1 MEQNY
6 NYSKKVKN
14 RLDLIGNKNNL
25 KYKEILDFFDFDQME
40 LDIEEASKRLLVRGR
55 KDKYGEEKSAYAN
68 ISGKLN
74 AGAKRELV
82 VDHLVQYL
90 QDNVKVFDN
99 CVYFKFNKGWQL
111 KERLNGMRTNSTFGA
126 FLSDCLGRDIF
137 PMDDIDK
144 VMKHFYSRITIDAQ
158 YEHNGIIQFNDY
170 YIKDSEFYEGY
181 YEDMIPQHI
190 IERDIKN
197 AVEAD
202 IEPEMHPV
210 LKDFLLHLSN
220 GDEEVMHH
228 LLNRISLVF
237 LLSHKHMQL
246 RRFIRLYG
254 PTAENGKS
262 TFLNLLIRT
271 IGDNNATAMS
281 TSDLETYE
289 LNKTAR
295 SLLAVDADS
304 PSTYLNKT
312 VSKNIKNIV
321 FGDMISIREIY
332 KKPINIIPHTLLIAA
347 SNSMPK
353 SSDKSEGL
361 NRRLEWYKIKGKLN
375 RDSNWFNIL
384 ESDTITQNLLE
395 ILIYK
400 AKHVDEYNFYQL
412 PKALEEINAE
422 FKYNNNNVLKFIDEV
437 SSSEIINHSL
447 KHVKTLYLDWCE
459 LNEETAFKDTKLNDT
474 LISTLDLRKKRL
486 RIKQIADNDLHP
498 HTVAKDADYF
508 KDIKIQCWV
517 KNE

>member
-1 MEQNY
+1 MEQNI
-6 NYSKKVKN
+6 NVKN
-14 RLDLIGNKNNL
+14 RLDSIGNNNNIQ
-25 KYKEILDFFDFDQME
+25 YMGILDFIDFDQME
-40 LDIEEASKRLLVRGR
+40 KDIEDKSRELIIRGK
-55 KDKYGEEKSAYAN
+55 KDEFSEEKSAYSN

-74 AGAKRELV
+74 KGTKREILV
-82 VDHLVQYL
+82 DFLVKNL
-90 QDNVKVFDN
+90 QNNVKVFDDGL
-99 CVYFKFNKGWQL
+99 YFKFDKGWEL
-111 KERLNGMRTNSTFGA
+111 KEKLNTARINSTFGA

-144 VMKHFYSRITIDAQ
+144 VMKHFYNRIDIGF
-158 YEHNGIIQFNDY
+158 ENNKIIQFNDY

-220 GDEEVMHH
+220 DNEEVMHH

-237 LLSHKHMQL
+237 LLNDHHMQL

-271 IGDNNATAMS
+271 IGKNNATAMN
-281 TSDLETYE
+281 TSYLDGYE
-289 LNKTAR
+289 LNKVVR
-295 SLLAVDADS
+295 KLIAVDADS
-304 PSTYLNKT
+304 PSTYL
-312 VSKNIKNIV
+312 SKSVTTNIKNIV
-321 FGDMISIREIY
+321 FGDMINVREIY
-332 KKPINIIPHTLLIAA
+332 KKPIDIIPHTLLIAA

-375 RDSNWFNIL
+375 RDNNWFDIL
-384 ESDTITQNLLE
+384 ASDTITQNLLE

-400 AKHVDEYNFYQL
+400 AKHIDEYNFYQL
-412 PKALEEINAE
+412 PEALKEINAE
-422 FKYNNNNVLKFIDEV
+422 FKYNNNNVLKFIDDVGEE
-437 SSSEIINHSL
+437 EIVNHTI
-447 KHVKTLYLDWCE
+447 KHVKNEYLNWCDI
-459 LNEETAFKDTKLNDT
+459 NEETAFKDTKLNDT
-474 LISTLDLRKKRL
+474 LISELDLRKKRL
-486 RIKQIADNDLHP
+486 RINNIADNDSHP
-498 HTVAKDADYF
+498 QTIAKEAVYF
-508 KDIKIQCWV
+508 QNKQIQCWV